1 MAANKAAC
9 RLVLDNGVD
18 LSSRVNPR
26 IIDLTLTEKRG
37 DEADTLDLTIH
48 NHDGQLAP
56 VKVGAVLKLALGW
69 ESLEWGPSNSDGT
82 RWLSAQQGLV
92 DKGSFRV
99 DEVERSGP
107 PDIITIR
114 ARSADLTGDYR
125 TRRTKSWVDTTL
137 GTIIQTI
144 AGENGFS
151 SRITGELAAI
161 PIKAIEQAGKS
172 DMAFVRDLGRRY
184 DAVATVKAGTL
195 IFMPLG
201 SSTTPSGKALPT
213 LRLTKVDGWS
223 WTFRHEERTG
233 ADGASAEYHDQDAGQ
248 RKTVTTGGSKPKK
261 LKKVY
266 ANKADAEKAAKSAA
280 DKAKRT
286 AYSFTYDLAFG
297 DPAITPNMPVQLQGW
312 DSEIDGMKWLVG
324 EVTTRFGAGGL
335 VTAIK
340 LESAG

>member
-48 NHDGQLAP
+48 NHDGMVAP
-56 VKVGAVLKLALGW
+56 PKVGAKMRLALGW
-69 ESLEWGPSNSDGT
+69 ESHEWLP
-82 RWLSAQQGLV
+82 AGLI
-92 DKGSFRV
+92 DKGIFKV

-114 ARSADLTGDYR
+114 ARSADLTGEFSKRR
-125 TRRTKSWVDTTL
+125 TRSWLDTTL

-144 AGENGFS
+144 AGEHGYS
-151 SRITGELAAI
+151 TRITAELAAI
-161 PIKAIEQAGKS
+161 EVKAIEQAGKS
-172 DMAFVRDLGRRY
+172 DMAFLKDLGRRY
-184 DAVATVKAGTL
+184 DAVATVKDATV

-213 LRLTKVDGWS
+213 LRLTKVDGWNWS
-223 WTFRHEERTG
+223 FRHEERTG
-233 ADGASAEYHDQDAGQ
+233 TDGAEAEYHDQDAGQ
-248 RKTVTTGGSKPKK
+248 RKTVSTGGANPKK

-266 ANKADAEKAAKSAA
+266 ASKEDAEKAAKSEA
-280 DKAKRT
+280 DKAKRK
-286 AYSFTYDLAFG
+286 AYSFTYDLAWG
-297 DPAITPNMPVQLQGW
+297 DAAISPNQPVRLRGW
-312 DSEIDGMKWLVG
+312 DSEIDGIKWLVS
-324 EVTTRFGAGGL
+324 EMTTRFGAGGL

>member
-1 MAANKAAC
+1 MAANKAQC
-9 RLVLDNGVD
+9 RLVLGDGVD
-18 LSSRVNPR
+18 LTSRVNPR
-26 IIDLTLTEKRG
+26 IIDLSLTEKRG
-37 DEADTLDLTIH
+37 EEADQLDLTIH

-56 VKVGAVLKLALGW
+56 PKVGAILNLALGW
-69 ESLEWGPSNSDGT
+69 ESGEDVLPGM
-82 RWLSAQQGLV
+82 V

-107 PDIITIR
+107 PDVIIIR

-125 TRRTKSWVDTTL
+125 TRRTKSWLDTTL
-137 GTIIQTI
+137 GAIIQTI

-151 SRITGELAAI
+151 SRITGELASI

-195 IFMPLG
+195 IFMPLR
-201 SSTTPSGKALPT
+201 SSTTPGGETLPT
-213 LRLTKVDGWS
+213 LRLSKVDGWT

-233 ADGASAEYHDQDAGQ
+233 ADGAEAEYHDQDAGR
-248 RKTVTTGGSKPKK
+248 RKKVTTGGKKPRK

-266 ANKADAEKAAKSAA
+266 ASKADAEKAAQTAA
-280 DKAKRT
+280 AKAKRG
-286 AYSFTYDLAFG
+286 AFSFTYELALG
-297 DPAITPNMPVQLQGW
+297 DPAITPNQPVALSGW
-312 DSEIDGMKWLVG
+312 DTEIDGIRWLVG
-324 EVTTRFGAGGL
+324 EVRTQFGSGGL
-335 VTAIK
+335 VTALK

>member
-1 MAANKAAC
+1 MTANKAAC

-18 LSSRVNPR
+18 LSSRINPR

-56 VKVGAVLKLALGW
+56 PKVGAVLKLALGW
-69 ESLEWGPSNSDGT
+69 ETGDDVLPGM
-82 RWLSAQQGLV
+82 V

-125 TRRTKSWVDTTL
+125 TRRTRSWVDTTL
-137 GTIIQTI
+137 GAIIQAI

-213 LRLTKVDGWS
+213 LRLTKVDGWN

-233 ADGASAEYHDQDAGQ
+233 ADGISAEYHDQDAGR

-266 ANKADAEKAAKSAA
+266 ASKADAEKAAKSAA

-297 DPAITPNMPVQLQGW
+297 DPAITPSMPVQLQGW

>member
-9 RLVLDNGVD
+9 RLVLGDGVD
-18 LSSRVNPR
+18 LTSRVNPR
-26 IIDLTLTEKRG
+26 IIDLSLTEKRG
-37 DEADTLDLTIH
+37 EEADQLDLTIH

-56 VKVGAVLKLALGW
+56 PKVGAILNLALGW
-69 ESLEWGPSNSDGT
+69 ESGEDVLP
-82 RWLSAQQGLV
+82 GLV

-107 PDIITIR
+107 PDVIIIR

-125 TRRTKSWVDTTL
+125 TRRTKSWLDTTL
-137 GTIIQTI
+137 GTIIQSI

-151 SRITGELAAI
+151 SRITGELASI

-201 SSTTPSGKALPT
+201 SSTTPGGKTLPT
-213 LRLTKVDGWS
+213 LRLGKVDGWT

-233 ADGASAEYHDQDAGQ
+233 ADGAEAEYHDQDAGQ
-248 RKTVTTGGSKPKK
+248 RKKVTTGGKKPRK

-266 ANKADAEKAAKSAA
+266 ASKADAEKAAQTAA
-280 DKAKRT
+280 AKAKRG
-286 AYSFTYDLAFG
+286 AFSFTYELAFG
-297 DPAITPNMPVQLQGW
+297 DPAITPNQPVALSGW
-312 DSEIDGMKWLVG
+312 DSEIDGISWLVG
-324 EVTTRFGAGGL
+324 EVRTQFGSGGL
-335 VTAIK
+335 LTAIK

>member
-1 MAANKAAC
+1 MVANKAAC

-18 LSSRVNPR
+18 LSSRINPR

-37 DEADTLDLTIH
+37 GEADTLDLTIH

-56 VKVGAVLKLALGW
+56 PKVGKVLTLALGW
-69 ESLEWGPSNSDGT
+69 ESGDDVLPGM
-82 RWLSAQQGLV
+82 V
-92 DKGSFRV
+92 DKGSFRI
-99 DEVERSGP
+99 DEIERSGT

-137 GTIIQTI
+137 GAIIQTI

-201 SSTTPSGKALPT
+201 SSITPSGKALPT
-213 LRLTKVDGWS
+213 LRLSKVDGWNWS
-223 WTFRHEERTG
+223 FRHEERTG
-233 ADGASAEYHDQDAGQ
+233 ADGVSAEYHDQDAGQ
-248 RKTVTTGGSKPKK
+248 RKTVTTGGTKPKK

-266 ANKADAEKAAKSAA
+266 ASKADAEKAAKSAA
-280 DKAKRT
+280 DKAKRS

-297 DPAITPNMPVQLQGW
+297 DPAITPNMPVQLKGW
-312 DSEIDGMKWLVG
+312 DSEIDGINWLVG
-324 EVTTRFGAGGL
+324 EVTTRFGATGL
-335 VTAIK
+335 LTSLK
-340 LESAG
+340 LESAGS

>member
-9 RLVLDNGVD
+9 RLVLENGVD

-37 DEADTLDLTIH
+37 DEADTLYLTIH

-56 VKVGAVLKLALGW
+56 PKAGKVLTLALGW
-69 ESLEWGPSNSDGT
+69 ESGDDVLPGM
-82 RWLSAQQGLV
+82 V
-92 DKGSFRV
+92 DKGSFRI

-213 LRLTKVDGWS
+213 LRLSKVDGWS

-233 ADGASAEYHDQDAGQ
+233 ADGVSAEYHDQEAGQ

-266 ANKADAEKAAKSAA
+266 ASKADAEKAAKSAA

-312 DSEIDGMKWLVG
+312 DSQIDSISWLVG
-324 EVTTRFGAGGL
+324 EVTTRYGPGGL

-340 LESAG
+340 LESRLSISQTPS

>member
-9 RLVLDNGVD
+9 RLVLGNGVD
-18 LSSRVNPR
+18 LTDRVNPR
-26 IIDLTLTEKRG
+26 LIDLTLTEKRG
-37 DEADTLDLTIH
+37 EAADQLDLTIH

-56 VKVGAVLKLALGW
+56 PKVGAILKLALGW
-69 ESLEWGPSNSDGT
+69 ESGADVLPGM
-82 RWLSAQQGLV
+82 V

-107 PDIITIR
+107 PDVITIR
-114 ARSADLTGDYR
+114 ARSADLTGDFR
-125 TRRTKSWVDTTL
+125 TRRTRSWIDTNL
-137 GTIIQTI
+137 GAIVQTI

-151 SRITGELAAI
+151 SRITGDLASIAV
-161 PIKAIEQAGKS
+161 KAIEQAGKS
-172 DMAFVRDLGRRY
+172 DMAFLRDLGRRY
-184 DAVATVKAGTL
+184 DAVATVKNETV

-201 SSTTPSGKALPT
+201 SSTTPGGKALPA

-266 ANKADAEKAAKSAA
+266 ASKADAEKAAKSAA
-280 DKAKRT
+280 DKAKRS

-340 LESAG
+340 LESAA

>member
-1 MAANKAAC
+1 MTANKAAC

-56 VKVGAVLKLALGW
+56 PKVAAVLKLALGW
-69 ESLEWGPSNSDGT
+69 ESGDDVLPGM
-82 RWLSAQQGLV
+82 V

-201 SSTTPSGKALPT
+201 SSTTPSGKALAT

-233 ADGASAEYHDQDAGQ
+233 ADGVSAEYHDQDAGQ
-248 RKTVTTGGSKPKK
+248 RKTVTTGGTKPKK

>member
-56 VKVGAVLKLALGW
+56 PKAGKVLTLALGW
-69 ESLEWGPSNSDGT
+69 ESGDDVLPGMVN
-82 RWLSAQQGLV
+82 
-92 DKGSFRV
+92 KGSFRI

-213 LRLTKVDGWS
+213 LRLSKVDGWN

-233 ADGASAEYHDQDAGQ
+233 ADGASAEYHDQDAGR
-248 RKTVTTGGSKPKK
+248 RKTVATSGTKPKK

-266 ANKADAEKAAKSAA
+266 ASKADAEKAAKTAA

-286 AYSFTYDLAFG
+286 AYSFSYDLAFG
-297 DPAITPNMPVQLQGW
+297 DPAITPSMPVQLQGW

>member
-1 MAANKAAC
+1 VAANKAQC

-26 IIDLTLTEKRG
+26 IIDLSLTEKRG
-37 DEADTLDLTIH
+37 GEADTLDLTIH
-48 NHDGQLAP
+48 NHDGLVAP
-56 VKVGAVLKLALGW
+56 PKVGAILNLALGW
-69 ESLEWGPSNSDGT
+69 ESGEDVLP
-82 RWLSAQQGLV
+82 GLV
-92 DKGSFRV
+92 DKGSYRI

-125 TRRTKSWVDTTL
+125 TRRTKSWLDTTL
-137 GTIIQTI
+137 GAIIQTI

-151 SRITGELAAI
+151 SRIAGELALI
-161 PIKAIEQAGKS
+161 PIKAVEQAGKS

-184 DAVATVKAGTL
+184 DAVATVKAGNL

-201 SSTTPSGKALPT
+201 SSTTPGGKTLPT
-213 LRLTKVDGWS
+213 LRLSKVDGWS
-223 WTFRHEERTG
+223 WTFRQEERTG
-233 ADGASAEYHDQDAGQ
+233 ADGAEAEYHDQDAAKR
-248 RKTVTTGGSKPKK
+248 RKVSTGGSKPRK

-266 ANKADAEKAAKSAA
+266 ATREDAEKAAQTAA
-280 DKAKRT
+280 AKAKRGKF
-286 AYSFTYDLAFG
+286 SFSYDLAFG
-297 DPAITPNMPVQLQGW
+297 DPAITPNQPVALRGW
-312 DSEIDGMKWLVG
+312 DSEIDGIAWLVA
-324 EVTTRFGAGGL
+324 EVTTRYGSGGL